1 MAFIDWL
8 RDQHRTSEGNRR
20 DFEAVPF
27 QRTPHQ
33 FMARN
38 YGSRANMPSPLAT
51 GGAPAPNPL
60 VANVPR
66 AAPVAAPTPQIV
78 GGNAPFVPQ
87 FDRRSGYG
95 VSGMGGNMPQVPAG
109 GQDYWGNLSDKW
121 IRRREGLYNQAV
133 PGGDGMWELI
143 VAALMDKWGDVKE
156 KGKKMKS
163 GETKRKLR
171 ERIERNRIR
180 RARRFDY
187 EG

>member
-8 RDQHRTSEGNRR
+8 RDQHRTSEGRR
-20 DFEAVPF
+20 SEFNDPRLNPL
-27 QRTPHQ
+27 QQTPHG
-33 FMARN
+33 FSARN

-60 VANVPR
+60 IANIQR
-66 AAPVAAPTPQIV
+66 AAPVAAPLPPQV
-78 GGNAPFVPQ
+78 TGGNIPFAPQ
-87 FDRRSGYG
+87 FDPRSGYG
-95 VSGMGGNMPQVPAG
+95 VGGMGGNMPP
-109 GQDYWGNLSDKW
+109 
-121 IRRREGLYNQAV
+121 
-133 PGGDGMWELI
+133 DGMWDLI

-171 ERIERNRIR
+171 ERIERNKIR
-180 RARRFDY
+180 RKRDFDY

>member
-51 GGAPAPNPL
+51 GGVPAPNPL
-60 VANVPR
+60 VANIPR
-66 AAPVAAPTPQIV
+66 AAPVATAVPLPPQV
-78 GGNAPFVPQ
+78 TGGNIPFAPQ
-87 FDRRSGYG
+87 FDPRSGYG
-95 VSGMGGNMPQVPAG
+95 VGGMGGDLPP
-109 GQDYWGNLSDKW
+109 
-121 IRRREGLYNQAV
+121 
-133 PGGDGMWELI
+133 DGMWELI
-143 VAALMDKWGDVKE
+143 VAALMDKWGDVK
-156 KGKKMKS
+156 KGKKKIKS
-163 GETKRKLR
+163 
-171 ERIERNRIR
+171 RIDRNRVR

-187 EG
+187 DG